1 MNPIKNLGGVV
12 KWCMAMVPL
21 AAQTPGPRVTPINE
35 TGSATGK
42 IVRVQPFFDST
53 PPFVE
58 FTLPAADLY
67 RVSNFYFVSEKTE
80 AIKSVYA
87 ALLTAVNNE
96 KLVVV
101 ATWAKNPVVAPP
113 PVPGPL
119 RLVVPRP
126 HHVDPLSLGPEL

>member
-87 ALLTAVNNE
+87 ALLTAILSAISVSEILRSQFCVRSANAS
-96 KLVVV
+96 LSARQISRSA
-101 ATWAKNPVVAPP
+101 ATP
-113 PVPGPL
+113 
-119 RLVVPRP
+119 
-126 HHVDPLSLGPEL
+126 